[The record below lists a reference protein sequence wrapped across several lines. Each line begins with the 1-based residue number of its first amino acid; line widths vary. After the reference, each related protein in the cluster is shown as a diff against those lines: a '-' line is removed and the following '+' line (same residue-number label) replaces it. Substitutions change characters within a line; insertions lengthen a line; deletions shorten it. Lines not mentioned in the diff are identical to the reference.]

1 MLADAGEK
9 LVQPF
14 PELQRS
20 FNGATPPRFTIITA
34 THNVEQTLQ
43 RCIDSVAAQRYQY
56 KEHIIIDGASR
67 DNTVSVIVRNEHQ
80 VAFWLSEPDSGV
92 YHAWNKGLRKSSG
105 DWIGFLGADEWYSEG
120 TALESVASE
129 IKKPDR
135 HEPAVHGCT
144 QFFHLSGK
152 AAWSQGEPW
161 VKAKLWLPYCTPIP
175 TAATFFHRSL
185 FDRYGEFN
193 EDFRICGDYEFM
205 LRFLPEHGAR
215 FIPGLTVTCSE
226 VGGLSLSRDNEVTKV
241 LEIARSKRLHRL
253 PAYSLPLFRQVA
265 EAYVSALLP
274 KIVGKRRA
282 AAIRVVFR
290 KLCDRPPPLFEE

>member
-1 MLADAGEK
+1 MANAGDK
-9 LVQPF
+9 LVHPV
-14 PELQRS
+14 PDLQSS
-20 FNGATPPRFTIITA
+20 FGCVTPPRFTIITA
-34 THNVEQTLQ
+34 TYNAEQTLQ
-43 RCIDSVAAQRYQY
+43 RCIDGVAAQRYPF

-80 VAFWLSEPDSGV
+80 IAFWLSEPDFGV
-92 YHAWNKGLRKSSG
+92 YHAWNKGLKQSSG
-105 DWIGFLGADEWYSEG
+105 DWIAFLGADEWYVDD
-120 TALESVASE
+120 AVLESVAVE

-135 HEPAVHGCT
+135 HEPAVYGCT
-144 QFFHLSGK
+144 QFVHLSGK
-152 AAWSQGEPW
+152 AAWLQGEPW
-161 VKAKLWLPYCTPIP
+161 VKARLWLPRCTPIP

-215 FIPGLTVTCSE
+215 FIPGITVFSA
-226 VGGLSLSRDNEVTKV
+226 VGGLSLSRENEVTKI
-241 LEIARSKRLHRL
+241 LEIARSKRLHGL

-282 AAIRVVFR
+282 AAIRVVLR
-290 KLCDRPPPLFEE
+290 KMCDRPPPLFEE